1 MNGRAKVGVVGAGYL
16 AALAAG
22 FGASWLYNL
31 RMAAMPYDTS
41 GGMYAEG
48 EALSGLV
55 AFLAV
60 ALIPTLMGL
69 WYLRRNR
76 VVWLT
81 VSLAAL
87 AWATAGLVAVLITFA
102 TRGAGHNPVLLLLE
116 LLALSQLL
124 GVPFWIVGF
133 ALLAVLAPTPRSR
146 RTLFVAIGIELV
158 IAVLA
163 GIHWFVP
170 GARF

>member
-16 AALAAG
+16 AAVASGILAA
-22 FGASWLYNL
+22 WLYNL

-41 GGMYAEG
+41 GGMYAAG
-48 EALSGLV
+48 ESLAGLA
-55 AFLAV
+55 AFLVV
-60 ALIPTLMGL
+60 ALIPTLLGL

-76 VVWLT
+76 IVWLT
-81 VSLAAL
+81 VSFGAL
-87 AWATAGLVAVLITFA
+87 AFATAGLVAVLITFA
-102 TRGAGHNPVLLLLE
+102 TRGAGQTIGLLLVE

-124 GVPFWIVGF
+124 GVPFWILGL
-133 ALLAVLAPTPRSR
+133 ALLVVLAPTPQPR
-146 RTLFVAIGIELV
+146 RTLFVAIGVELV